1 MMIQKYSLRE
11 IAIHSTKPESY
22 HIDHFESMEDPVGI
36 VLPHTHDFYSMVW
49 FTGGN
54 GWDVIDFD
62 EYEIRPN
69 RLFFTSPYSVHNWS
83 YSADARGYVVLFTEL
98 VVPEVFS
105 CKIPFVDM
113 DLTSSAF
120 FNTVAEK
127 LLMEYALRDGVSDQ
141 SICHGLQFLAACTE
155 RLFLQAHG
163 CPRGTSSA
171 ALQQFKDLIS
181 QNSLPQRQ
189 VTDYAESLKLSEHEL
204 NDLCVNTTGK
214 TAKQFIIDQ
223 YLIEAKRLLLYTSE
237 NVNEIAYEL
246 GFEDSSYF
254 IRLFKKKNG
263 LTPAKF
269 KAKFQ

>member
-1 MMIQKYSLRE
+1 MMIQKYSLQE
-11 IAIHSTKPESY
+11 IAIHSMKPESY
-22 HIDHFESMEDPVGI
+22 HIDHFESMEDPAGI
-36 VLPHTHDFYSMVW
+36 VLPHTHDFYSIVW
-49 FTGGN
+49 FTEGN
-54 GWDVIDFD
+54 GWNVIDFD
-62 EYEIRPN
+62 EYEICTN

-83 YSADARGYVVLFTEL
+83 YSPDAKGYVVLFTEL
-98 VVPEVFS
+98 AVSEVFS

-113 DLTSSAF
+113 DLTSTAF

-127 LLMEYALRDGVSDQ
+127 LLMEYALCDGLSDQ
-141 SICHGLQFLAACTE
+141 SICQGLQFLVTCTE
-155 RLFLQAHG
+155 RLFQQSHG
-163 CPRGTSSA
+163 CLRGTSSA
-171 ALQQFKDLIS
+171 VLRQFKDLIS
-181 QNSLPQRQ
+181 RNSFPQRQ
-189 VTDYAESLKLSEHEL
+189 VSDYAELLKFPEHEL

-223 YLIEAKRLLLYTSE
+223 YLTEAKRLLLYTSE